1 MRVHFKNLDA
11 IRFLAAFLVVFHHMQ
26 YFKVESGVSSW
37 PILSHI
43 LEDAGRIGVN
53 LFFVLSGFLISYLLM
68 KENAQTGS
76 INFKNFY
83 IRRMLRIWPLYL
95 AYGIVLTVL
104 SPFIMH
110 KLGITTLGDSH
121 TILTNLL
128 FLLLFA
134 VNIQLAFFPYNKGIL
149 EITWSVCIEEQ
160 FYLIW
165 PLLLVLF
172 RKRLKLLFLV
182 MLSIGF
188 LCKTLCLVLPYLFP
202 SKFTVLQLFGINYVL
217 LFDKLELF
225 GMGMF
230 AAYLLFNKESYS
242 KLFDTIMKP
251 GIQWCMLIITV
262 LVMLSIIKV
271 PILSKYYYDH
281 FIHAALFGYLML
293 MAVAPNSILNLEY
306 PLLKVMGKV
315 SYGIYLFH
323 SPVCQL
329 LLMVFIKVF
338 GPVPNVPVYEILYP
352 LAGLIATCGVAYLS
366 YELYEK
372 HFLKIKTRYSAIQ
385 TYVTEKRLPPLP
397 GTAS

>member
-11 IRFLAAFLVVFHHMQ
+11 IRFLAAFLVVMHHMQ
-26 YFKVESGVSSW
+26 FFKVEDGVSSW
-37 PILSHI
+37 RFLSHF
-43 LEDAGRIGVN
+43 LEDAGRVGVN

-68 KENAQTGS
+68 KENDQTGG

-83 IRRMLRIWPLYL
+83 IRRILRIWPLYL
-95 AYGIVLTVL
+95 AYGIILTVL

-110 KLGITTLGDSH
+110 KLGIAALGDSH

-165 PLLLVLF
+165 PLLLILF
-172 RKRLKLLFLV
+172 RKRLKLLFVV

-188 LCKTLCLVLPYLFP
+188 LCKTLCLVLPYFFP
-202 SKFTVLQLFGINYVL
+202 AKFTVLQLFGINYVL

-230 AAYLLFNKESYS
+230 AAYMLFNRESYS
-242 KLFDTIMKP
+242 KLFDVILKP
-251 GIQWCMLIITV
+251 GIQWFMLIITI
-262 LVMLSIIKV
+262 LVMLSVIKV
-271 PILSKYYYDH
+271 PVLSKYYYDH

-293 MAVAPNSILNLEY
+293 MAVAPNSILHLEY
-306 PLLKVMGKV
+306 PLLKVLGKV

-323 SPVCQL
+323 APVCQL
-329 LLMVFIKVF
+329 LLIVFMKVF
-338 GPVPNVPVYEILYP
+338 GHAPNVVVYEILYP
-352 LAGLIATCGVAYLS
+352 LTGLIATCGVAYLS

-372 HFLKIKTRYSAIQ
+372 HFLKLKTKYSAIQ
-385 TYVTEKRLPPLP
+385 TYVTEKRLPRLP